1 MANMRMLVR
10 LVLLLVTAHFT
21 TAFLGRRATR
31 FPLRCA
37 RPLQAQADACVGE
50 DVDENS
56 VSTDSLRVA
65 AEQATEEERNACC
78 AATQSAKDSGCY
90 CDEAVIRFMRDEG
103 LSEED
108 LQDAFG
114 VPALDPP
121 YGCNIVIDA
130 NLDGECKSVYPTDR
144 LRATLGLAPEPAE
157 EEGE

>member
-1 MANMRMLVR
+1 MRMLVR

-21 TAFLGRRATR
+21 TVVQGQGSMIRL
-31 FPLRCA
+31 LRCR

-50 DVDENS
+50 DVDEDS

-108 LQDAFG
+108 LQDVFG

-121 YGCNIVIDA
+121 YGCNIIIDA
-130 NLDGECKSVYPTDR
+130 NLDGECKPVYPTDR